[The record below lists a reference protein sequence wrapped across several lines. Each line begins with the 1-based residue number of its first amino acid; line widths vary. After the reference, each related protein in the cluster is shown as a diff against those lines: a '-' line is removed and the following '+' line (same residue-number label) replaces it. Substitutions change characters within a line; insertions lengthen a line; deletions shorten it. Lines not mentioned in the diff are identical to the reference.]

1 MKGVTTIE
9 DLDNALALRVDRVAQ
24 LLDCSE
30 SKIYDLIK
38 DGRLQAVKLSGG
50 KKAGIRVLTASI
62 KTFIDGGVC
71 QAPEL
76 TPAERVAAVQA
87 RNRRSS
93 KEWF

>member
-1 MKGVTTIE
+1 MKAVTTIE
-9 DLDNALALRVDRVAQ
+9 DLNSALALRVDRVAH

-30 SKIYDLIK
+30 SKIYDLIA
-38 DGRLQAVKLSGG
+38 DGKLQIVKLSDG
-50 KKAGIRVLTASI
+50 KKAGVRVLTSSLKA
-62 KTFIDGGVC
+62 FIDGGVC